1 MRSGCRKVAFG
12 SAVVV
17 VGVGGLAATPAGA
30 QEDPI
35 TVIASGLTDP
45 VGIGAYYE
53 NLFVAESGAG
63 NVVRVNPS
71 TGAVDVV
78 ISGLT
83 GPSGVARTPHGL
95 AVVTAGADA
104 PDASTA
110 GDASVFYDFGG
121 IGGDDETLVADLEA
135 YELAHNPDGQ
145 LQFDPDSGE
154 PLDALSNPFA
164 MSAIP
169 GSNNDVLV
177 GDGGGNDVLRVT
189 AHGQVST
196 FFVPPQVN
204 TGGCEGQENNDPE
217 HPGCDQVVTGVTF
230 GPDGN
235 AYIAAANSLVPDE
248 GVVYVVDPDSGDIVD
263 QIGGFSGPT
272 GVAVDDD
279 GNVYVSEVLFG
290 GPPEGEEPPPD
301 FDPSTVGR
309 IVKVTPDGD
318 RTTAAVTMPT
328 GLLWF
333 KGKLYASAWSVAGL
347 FLGIEGAGQIVSV
360 SDSAFS

>member
-1 MRSGCRKVAFG
+1 MGSAQRKIAVG
-12 SAVVV
+12 SAVVMA
-17 VGVGGLAATPAGA
+17 GLGGLQTVPAGA
-30 QEDPI
+30 QESPI
-35 TVIASGLTDP
+35 TVIASGLEDP

-63 NVVRVNPS
+63 NVVQVNPT
-71 TGAVDVV
+71 TGDVKVV
-78 ISGLT
+78 IAGLT

-95 AVVTAGADA
+95 AVVTAGAEA
-104 PDASTA
+104 PDASTT

-135 YELAHNPDGQ
+135 YELEHNPDGQ

-164 MSAIP
+164 MSNIP
-169 GSNNDVLV
+169 GSSNDVLV
-177 GDGGGNDVLRVT
+177 GDGGANDVLRVT
-189 AHGQVST
+189 AHRQVST

-204 TGGCEGQENNDPE
+204 TGACEGLPNNDRE

-248 GVVYVVDPDSGDIVD
+248 GIVYVVDPDSGDIVD

-272 GVAVDDD
+272 GVAVDAD

-309 IVKVTPDGD
+309 IVKVTPDGE
-318 RTTAAVTMPT
+318 RTAAAVTLPT

-333 KGKLYASAWSVAGL
+333 KGKLYASAWSVAGQ
-347 FLGIEGAGQIVSV
+347 FLGMHGAGQIVSV
-360 SDSAFS
+360 ADSAFS